1 MNKEGISK
9 NIVLIGMSGSGKTAV
24 GHFLSKKLNM
34 KLIDTDDIIMLNS
47 KKTIPYIFSEY
58 GEKYF
63 RGLEGN
69 VIKNLSSKTGLII
82 STGGG
87 VVLNK
92 KNIHLLKK
100 KGILFFLE
108 ASIETLAKNVEL
120 SSQTHRPLL
129 ENSRN
134 LEDRIRNIYKKREKL
149 YVSSADYIV
158 DVDNKSVEEIGK
170 EIIYILNK

>member
-1 MNKEGISK
+1 MNKDDISE

-24 GHFLSKKLNM
+24 GKFLSKKLNM
-34 KLIDTDDIIMLNS
+34 KLMDTDDIIVLNS
-47 KKTIPYIFSEY
+47 KNTIPYIFSEY

-63 RGLEGN
+63 RGLEEK
-69 VIKNLSSKTGLII
+69 VIKDISLKTGLII

-92 KNIHLLKK
+92 KNVHLLKK

-108 ASIETLAKNVEL
+108 ATIDTIVKNIE
-120 SSQTHRPLL
+120 SSFQTHRPLL
-129 ENSRN
+129 ENN
-134 LEDRIRNIYKKREKL
+134 KGLEDRIRNIYKKREEL
-149 YVSSADYIV
+149 YISSGDYIV
-158 DVDNKSVEEIGK
+158 KVDNKSVEEIGE

>member
-1 MNKEGISK
+1 MNKDDISE

-24 GHFLSKKLNM
+24 GKFLSKKLNM
-34 KLIDTDDIIMLNS
+34 KLMDTDDIIVLNS
-47 KKTIPYIFSEY
+47 KMTIPYIFSEY

-63 RGLEGN
+63 RDLEGK
-69 VIKNLSSKTGLII
+69 VIDDLSSETGLII

-92 KNIHLLKK
+92 KNIYLLKK
-100 KGILFFLE
+100 KGTLFFLE
-108 ASIETLAKNVEL
+108 ANIETLVKNIES

-129 ENSRN
+129 ENN
-134 LEDRIRNIYKKREKL
+134 KGLWDRIRNIYKKREEL
-149 YVSSADYIV
+149 YLSSGDYIV
-158 DVDNKSVEEIGK
+158 KVDNKSVEEIGE